1 MKTLTTVG
9 ELLELYP
16 PPVERAIRKV
26 QPHIT
31 PLYRAWIS
39 ESHFLVLAS
48 VGPSG
53 IDASPRGDDG
63 AVAHIA
69 DEKTVLIPDWKG
81 NNRLDSLRN
90 IVLDGRVSLMF
101 FVQGCDNVVRVNG
114 TASLTAEEP
123 IRAIFQKDNKLPT
136 TVISVAVAEIYFQCA
151 KALMRSK
158 LWSVPEPAPTV
169 PSAGDFQREFD
180 ENFNSESYDA
190 GYAEYARSR
199 MW

>member
-1 MKTLTTVG
+1 MKALTTVG

-31 PLYRAWIS
+31 PLYKAWIS
-39 ESHFLVLAS
+39 ESRFLVLAS

-53 IDASPRGDDG
+53 IDASPRGDYG

-69 DEKTVLIPDWKG
+69 DEKTLLIPDWKG
-81 NNRLDSLRN
+81 NNWLDSLQN

-101 FVQGCDNVVRVNG
+101 LVQGCDNVVRVNG
-114 TASLTAEEP
+114 NASITADAHMRE
-123 IRAIFQKDNKLPT
+123 IFRKNDKLPT
-136 TVISVAVAEIYFQCA
+136 TVISVTVAEIYFQCA
-151 KALMRSK
+151 KALMRSNF
-158 LWSVPEPAPTV
+158 WSIPEVTPTV